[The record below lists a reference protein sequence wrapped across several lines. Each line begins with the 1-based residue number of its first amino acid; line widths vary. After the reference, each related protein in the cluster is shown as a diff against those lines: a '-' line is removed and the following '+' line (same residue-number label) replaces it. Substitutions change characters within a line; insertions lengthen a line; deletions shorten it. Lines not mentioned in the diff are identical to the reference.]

1 MSSVSVF
8 VPGPTPT
15 CSICTC
21 PELSPNASLSP
32 PERAQWEEY
41 RFQRLTE
48 PEGGASIC
56 MEEFQSLI
64 DTLLAR
70 GELSAEK
77 QGLLQQLLDY
87 SDTLLA

>member
-1 MSSVSVF
+1 
-8 VPGPTPT
+8 
-15 CSICTC
+15 
-21 PELSPNASLSP
+21 
-32 PERAQWEEY
+32 
-41 RFQRLTE
+41 
-48 PEGGASIC
+48 

-64 DTLLAR
+64 ETLLAS